1 MWGGY
6 DTVEEL
12 IVVGEVMQKFLSIL
26 FCVMLCSGCAMFD
39 PNDYTEVDVA
49 QLGTSE
55 IKQQLRVGVKV
66 RVSVSASGFP
76 VFEEQLLEVSA
87 SGDIVLPYIQ
97 SVQCAGMTIEE
108 FRAEVAKRYE
118 EFYREPIVTAY
129 YVPLAEGG
137 SSPYGSVLVTGSV
150 ARPGVVPI
158 PPTCDLTVMQALQ
171 LAGGVGMWASKE
183 VRLTREVNGV
193 RQSVVLDTERIGRQ
207 GASELNVLMM
217 PGDILDV
224 PESNW

>member
-1 MWGGY
+1 
-6 DTVEEL
+6 
-12 IVVGEVMQKFLSIL
+12 MQRICFIL
-26 FCVMLCSGCAMFD
+26 LGFMLFFSGCALFSAD
-39 PNDYTEVDVA
+39 GLTEVDVA
-49 QLGTSE
+49 QLGSGE
-55 IKQQLRVGVKV
+55 IRQQLRVGVKV
-66 RVSVSASGFP
+66 RVSVSASGMP

-108 FRAEVAKRYE
+108 FRDELTKRYA
-118 EFYREPIVTAY
+118 EFYREPMITAY

-150 ARPGVVPI
+150 GQPGVVPI

-171 LAGGVGMWASKE
+171 LAGGLGQWASRS

-193 RQSVVLDTERIGRQ
+193 RQSVILDTERIGRQ
-207 GASELNVLMM
+207 GAAELNVLLM